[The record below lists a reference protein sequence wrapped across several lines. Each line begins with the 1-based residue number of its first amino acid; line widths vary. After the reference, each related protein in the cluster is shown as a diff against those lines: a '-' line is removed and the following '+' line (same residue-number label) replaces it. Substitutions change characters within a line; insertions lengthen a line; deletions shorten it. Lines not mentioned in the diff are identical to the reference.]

1 MKKYFLLSMM
11 MLMMM
16 TMSFTSCG
24 DDDKVITTPV
34 SLSIDMPLGLK
45 NVVLSNAKATFTNVA
60 SNETYSVEQFV
71 NNNGSFTASVADV
84 PEGTYNVQVT
94 GDLSFTKDGVAGTS
108 KIDQKSENVN
118 VKSGSANVKVAVS
131 TFNAKGGF
139 VISEIFFAGT
149 KTPEGK
155 QYSDDQYII
164 ISNNSDVTLYA
175 DSIAV
180 LESTFLTVTKY
191 DYDPDIMNEAMTADA
206 IYMIPGTGK
215 DVAVEPG
222 KSLVLAINAKNHTE
236 ANSSSTDLSKADFEF
251 YDESANTRFQD
262 DDNPNVPNLDK
273 WFCYTYTYFSFHN
286 RGFKSFAI
294 ARMHGDKEKY
304 LEENTYAA
312 NYVMEVAGNAY
323 PMTNKNCVKVAN
335 SWILDAVNL
344 SINSLWQ
351 WNVVAASLDAGWAH
365 CGEVDRDEN
374 RYGKSVIR
382 KKDSDGNWID
392 TNNSTNDFESDA
404 PASLLQ
410 K

>member
-16 TMSFTSCG
+16 TMSLTSCG
-24 DDDKVITTPV
+24 DDDKVVTTPV
-34 SLSIDMPLGLK
+34 SLSIDMPLGLE

-94 GDLSFTKDGVAGTS
+94 GDLSFTKDGIAGTS
-108 KIDQKSENVN
+108 KIDQKSENVS
-118 VKSGSANVKVAVS
+118 VKSGNANVKVAVS

-222 KSLVLAINAKNHTE
+222 KSLILAINAKNHTE
-236 ANSSSTDLSKADFEF
+236 ANPISTDLSKADFEF
-251 YDESANTRFQD
+251 YDESANTRYQD

-273 WFCYTYTYFSFHN
+273 WFCYTNTLFSFHN

-304 LEENTYAA
+304 LEENTYVA
-312 NYVMEVAGNAY
+312 NYVIEVAGNAY
-323 PMTNKNCVKVAN
+323 PMPNKNCVKVAN

-344 SINSLWQ
+344 SIKSMWQ

-382 KKDSDGNWID
+382 KKDADGKWID